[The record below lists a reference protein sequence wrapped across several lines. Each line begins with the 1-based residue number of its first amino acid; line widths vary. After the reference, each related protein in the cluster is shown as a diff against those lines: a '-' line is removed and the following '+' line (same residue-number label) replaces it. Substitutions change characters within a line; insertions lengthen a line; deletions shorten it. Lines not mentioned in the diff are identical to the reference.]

1 MSDLPITQR
10 SVMTL
15 FSDSKSP
22 SSHRVRL
29 MAKEKDIP
37 LEIIEV
43 DTSEGMPEDLL
54 ELNPY
59 GTLPTLVDR
68 DLVLYDPQ
76 VIVEYLDE
84 RFPHPPLLS
93 VDPISKAR
101 SRQMLRQIEQ
111 EWYALVD
118 TITQSDD
125 EKAVKTARRDLQ
137 ERLIQMIPVFEHQP
151 FFMNEEYSLVDVS
164 LAVLMWRLPY
174 LGIELPKSAKAVKDY
189 SDKVL
194 AREVFA
200 ESLSDDELDMR
211 EVI

>member
-1 MSDLPITQR
+1 MSDLQC

-15 FSDSKSP
+15 FSDPKCP

-37 LEIIEV
+37 IDVVDVLEE
-43 DTSEGMPEDLL
+43 DGCPEDLL
-54 ELNPY
+54 ELNSY

-76 VIVEYLDE
+76 VIIEYLDE
-84 RFPHPPLLS
+84 RFPHPPLMS

-101 SRQMLRQIEQ
+101 SRQMLRQIEV
-111 EWYALVD
+111 EWYGLVKIINKNED
-118 TITQSDD
+118 KT
-125 EKAVKTARRDLQ
+125 AVKNARRDLL
-137 ERLIQMIPVFEHQP
+137 ERIVQMIPVFDHQP
-151 FFMNEEYSLVDVS
+151 YFLSEDYSLVDVS
-164 LAVLMWRLPY
+164 LAVLLWRLPS
-174 LGIELPKSAKAVKDY
+174 LGIELPKSAKPVKDY
-189 SDKVL
+189 SEKIFS
-194 AREVFA
+194 RGVFA